1 MDKHQIDAQPLGR
14 EEGRERS
21 RGSIEKWRGFTFL
34 LGIEQ
39 ILSILGAD
47 RV

>member
-1 MDKHQIDAQPLGR
+1 MDAQPLGR
-14 EEGRERS
+14 EERRERS
-21 RGSIEKWRGFTFL
+21 RGGMEKWKGFTFL

-39 ILSILGAD
+39 ILLTIGAD